1 MPFSW
6 LQIETDCSLALL
18 TGCQTRWGS
27 QIAAIIRV
35 AAGQVSNAHLAFSEG
50 SSTSWTP
57 DSQRLSQIHVEW
69 PKAPGAESAA
79 FQSEPQGA
87 GVRFSKVDQVLW
99 QFGKLVALYKGI
111 GHMVVS
117 LERWW
122 AKMEQKLFLVAY
134 ALVANAAWS
143 MHTASTLP
151 ATLQTCMSLFE
162 AVQKTETSS
171 LKSWQTTS
179 PAVAASA

>member
-1 MPFSW
+1 MLIWPFEKEAAHPGH
-6 LQIETDCSLALL
+6 QIH
-18 TGCQTRWGS
+18 RGS
-27 QIAAIIRV
+27 V
-35 AAGQVSNAHLAFSEG
+35 
-50 SSTSWTP
+50 
-57 DSQRLSQIHVEW
+57 RLHVEW

-99 QFGKLVALYKGI
+99 QFGKLVALYKGVD
-111 GHMVVS
+111 HMVVN

-151 ATLQTCMSLFE
+151 ATLQTCMSFFE
-162 AVQKTETSS
+162 AITEDRDKQFKKLADYFSS
-171 LKSWQTTS
+171 SGCFSLSLPSRQLCR
-179 PAVAASA
+179 P